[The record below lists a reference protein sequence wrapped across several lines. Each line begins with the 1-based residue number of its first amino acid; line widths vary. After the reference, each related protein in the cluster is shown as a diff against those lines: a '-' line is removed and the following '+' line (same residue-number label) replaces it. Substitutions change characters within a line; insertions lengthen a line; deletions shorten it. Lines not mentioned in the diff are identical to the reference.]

1 MNGNETKEVKN
12 GSEKSEKA
20 VEHKPVDILDEVKA
34 IERAVRKKRL
44 LAALT
49 ELKDKAH
56 KILELKEECL
66 SLLEAIG
73 VSDEDQKRI
82 IDYVNNSSDVALSE
96 SEKKDIRI
104 KAKEK
109 EVSEK
114 KKVETK
120 IKEDPVVLNTLYS
133 VPTGWESKIY
143 REHVNG
149 NGGTI
154 WRDTPITLNSDGS
167 VPMVQNTAGSD
178 AAFIS
183 SLVKG

>member
-12 GSEKSEKA
+12 GSEKTI
-20 VEHKPVDILDEVKA
+20 EHKPMDVLDEIKA
-34 IERAVRKKRL
+34 IERVVRKKRL

-82 IDYVNNSSDVALSE
+82 IDYVNNSGDVVLSE
-96 SEKKDIRI
+96 SEKKDIRT

-120 IKEDPVVLNTLYS
+120 IKEDPVVFNTLYS
-133 VPTGWESKIY
+133 MLTGWKNNTY
-143 REHVNG
+143 REHVP
-149 NGGTI
+149 NGGAI
-154 WRDTPITLNSDGS
+154 WRGVDVSLTDNSSGEL
-167 VPMVQNTAGSD
+167 PMAQNTAGSD
-178 AAFIS
+178 VAFIS
-183 SLVKG
+183 SLVKS